1 MIDIIYDCCI
11 FCDIKIMVKV
21 VKEMDFIN
29 ILKKYFIYCIYCI
42 YNRCIKKKKNCLYL
56 NNVGK
61 LFVDVIN
68 LLRYEFWWKILEG
81 DLKDFF

>member
-1 MIDIIYDCCI
+1 
-11 FCDIKIMVKV
+11 MVKV

-29 ILKKYFIYCIYCI
+29 ILKNILNIVYILFIIGVKI
-42 YNRCIKKKKNCLYL
+42 NCLFL
-56 NNVGK
+56 NIIGK

-68 LLRYEFWWKILEG
+68 LLRYEFWWKILVG

>member
-1 MIDIIYDCCI
+1 MISI

-21 VKEMDFIN
+21 IKEMDFIN
-29 ILKKYFIYCIYCI
+29 ILKNILNIVYILFIIGVKI
-42 YNRCIKKKKNCLYL
+42 NCLFL
-56 NNVGK
+56 NNIGK

-68 LLRYEFWWKILEG
+68 LLRYEFWWKILVG